1 MLQLPE
7 AKPKPVD
14 YFTRGPLKGMPK
26 CKPFSCKLLELS
38 VRYEKLVEQWEQL
51 KDNTDTTNTK
61 TILLYDKMYK
71 IAVRASYMSAESY
84 DGAVFQ
90 IMLASSRLD
99 GIRTSV
105 SADIRR
111 REELL
116 ADRLLYRAMDR
127 FDWKHRQ
134 ISPRLREFLMPAHC
148 DQKKPNKRRV
158 R

>member
-1 MLQLPE
+1 MLQLPQP
-7 AKPKPVD
+7 AKAIPV
-14 YFTRGPLKGMPK
+14 FANGPMKGFPRV
-26 CKPFSCKLLELS
+26 KPFTCKLLALS
-38 VRYEKLVEQWEQL
+38 VRYEKLVRQWEEL
-51 KDNTDTTNTK
+51 KDNTDATNTK
-61 TILLYDKMYK
+61 TILIYDKMYK
-71 IAVRASYMSAESY
+71 IAVRASYLSAESY

-99 GIRTSV
+99 GIRTSM

-127 FDWKHRQ
+127 FDWKGRS

-148 DQKKPNKRRV
+148 DQKKPRSQKRR
-158 R
+158 